1 MGETAGKSTLLWN
14 VPSSKPH
21 CLGTWFRRS
30 KAGDAAASPCARVC
44 SRVRALT
51 RTLTRGLA
59 DLFTS
64 QTQLTSGE
72 RGSPGFLPAKREP
85 VQPDGTVQRV
95 CGGGGVGPPRPE
107 PGFPAALSPALSLCS
122 VHCSRVAPSAG
133 QARGAGLRGSVGD
146 SLTRK
151 MGLEAGTGGGGG
163 GEGPEEERRRGSAAA
178 LSYVGGQNPLS
189 VTTHSLIPL
198 LPCFPQPHSS
208 GRIFRTRQ
216 GVPTSPRG

>member
-85 VQPDGTVQRV
+85 DSPMEPSRGCAVEEGLALPGLNQGFLLPF
-95 CGGGGVGPPRPE
+95 PRP
-107 PGFPAALSPALSLCS
+107 SLCAQ
-122 VHCSRVAPSAG
+122 CTAPG
-133 QARGAGLRGSVGD
+133 W
-146 SLTRK
+146 
-151 MGLEAGTGGGGG
+151 
-163 GEGPEEERRRGSAAA
+163 P
-178 LSYVGGQNPLS
+178 
-189 VTTHSLIPL
+189 PL
-198 LPCFPQPHSS
+198 L
-208 GRIFRTRQ
+208 GRQ
-216 GVPTSPRG
+216 EALG